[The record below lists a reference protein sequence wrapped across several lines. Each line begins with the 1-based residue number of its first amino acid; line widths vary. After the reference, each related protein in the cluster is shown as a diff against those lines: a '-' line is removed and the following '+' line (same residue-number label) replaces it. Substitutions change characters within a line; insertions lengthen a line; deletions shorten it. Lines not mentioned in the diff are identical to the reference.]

1 LIERLLEITG
11 GIGHSPRRHGD
22 TEKGKGMVLDKSFP
36 PCLRVFVVN
45 SFLGIKITGTNTIY
59 ANDAQEIQFSNVS
72 GNIQVN
78 MPSEAVGQD
87 YTLTV
92 NDKIVKWEGAVPI
105 NSVCPYVNS

>member
-1 LIERLLEITG
+1 
-11 GIGHSPRRHGD
+11 
-22 TEKGKGMVLDKSFP
+22 MVLDKSFP

-92 NDKIVKWEGAVPI
+92 NDKIVKWEGGK
-105 NSVCPYVNS
+105 NGDGRCSYFSESYSVNS

>member
-1 LIERLLEITG
+1 
-11 GIGHSPRRHGD
+11 
-22 TEKGKGMVLDKSFP
+22 
-36 PCLRVFVVN
+36 VN
-45 SFLGIKITGTNTIY
+45 SFLGIKITGPNTIY

-92 NDKIVKWEGAVPI
+92 NDKIVEREGGK
-105 NSVCPYVNS
+105 NGDGRCSYFSESYSVNS